1 LPPGKSFE
9 ALAPKTSR
17 ILHPGSLDASRVSLW
32 IPNTPA
38 AVWNDGE
45 SKADAVSTPASSEA
59 S

>member
-1 LPPGKSFE
+1 LPSFE